1 MHKGLALVVLL
12 LSLTV
17 TPAMRVKKKTG
28 HKNEIG
34 KRRWMCGRR
43 GAPPCPREDRKP
55 AKVSQPFAD
64 PAPGCTKDV
73 ANAVA
78 KKAAEDMETWNYK
91 IMEQKP
97 FIYRDQGKPFRWL
110 VREDYHGNE
119 VKKVIKEHF
128 GTLDEK
134 ILIQKRLELTDA
146 TNNVFSWR
154 NALKSFEALD
164 GPCVKNCG
172 PESSCRCATPPFS
185 VRQLPYD
192 DGEVVFYFAHGV
204 GPLAAKYKVKVPL
217 SCSPDG
223 TLLRVP
229 RKDDKWVIGN
239 IYEKWCAG
247 SATTCP

>member
-17 TPAMRVKKKTG
+17 TPAMRVEKKAG
-28 HKNEIG
+28 HKTEIG
-34 KRRWMCGRR
+34 ERR
-43 GAPPCPREDRKP
+43 GPCGWRGSPCPAPAPRKP
-55 AKVSQPFAD
+55 AKISQPFAD

-97 FIYRDQGKPFRWL
+97 FIYRDPKRELPDGFRML
-110 VREDYHGNE
+110 VLRDYHGNE

-134 ILIQKRLELTDA
+134 ILIQKRLELIDA

-154 NALKSFEALD
+154 NIEALD
-164 GPCVKNCG
+164 GPCVKNCKIEAPRG
-172 PESSCRCATPPFS
+172 PCRCATPPFS

-192 DGEVVFYFAHGV
+192 DGEVDFYFAHGV
-204 GPLAAKYKVKVPL
+204 GALSLKYKVKVPL
-217 SCSPDG
+217 SC
-223 TLLRVP
+223 
-229 RKDDKWVIGN
+229 KEDKWVIGN
-239 IYEKWCAG
+239 IYEKWCVG